1 MNNRYIFFKR
11 LYKDYVVIIQNKSYG
26 VDNKLKD
33 IIKYNNINY
42 VLVDNENNVLVHKV
56 NNNKYW
62 EWYLKCFYGELIEKI
77 YRMLIKMNL

>member
-26 VDNKLKD
+26 IDNKLKD

-56 NNNKYW
+56 NNNKYLSNVNKD
-62 EWYLKCFYGELIEKI
+62 EFVKNFFIFFKLK
-77 YRMLIKMNL
+77 